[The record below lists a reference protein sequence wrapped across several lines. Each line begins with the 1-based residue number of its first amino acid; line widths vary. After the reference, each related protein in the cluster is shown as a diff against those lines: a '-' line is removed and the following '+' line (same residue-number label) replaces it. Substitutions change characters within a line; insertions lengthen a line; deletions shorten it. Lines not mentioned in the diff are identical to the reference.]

1 MRIGIAGCGL
11 IGRKRAAAAA
21 GMGATVTHVYDPA
34 QQAAAAVAT
43 AVNAAICV
51 TALDLLAAPV
61 DAIIVAT
68 PHSDLAP
75 LALAAVE
82 AGKHVLVEKPAGVNP
97 GEIAELAAAARH
109 RGLVVKVGYNHR
121 FHPAFQAAHELLRT
135 GRVGEIMFIRARYG
149 HGGRLGMERE
159 WRCQRSIAGGGEL
172 IDQGSHLIDLTRW
185 LLGDLTLDY
194 AALPTSFWPV
204 EVEDNCFLALRS
216 ISGAIAW
223 LHASWTEWKNL
234 FCFEIMGR
242 HGKLTVDGLGG
253 SYGVERLTL
262 HAMSP
267 AMGPPDTSVWE
278 YPHTDTS
285 WELELRDFKRAM
297 ETGCRPCGD
306 VADALANATL
316 IDAIYHRVPP

>member
-1 MRIGIAGCGL
+1 MRFGIAGCGL

-21 GMGATVTHVYDPA
+21 GIGGFVTHVHDPDP
-34 QQAAAAVAT
+34 QAAAAVA
-43 AVNAAICV
+43 AATGSAACV
-51 TALDLLAAPV
+51 TAADLLAAPV

-68 PHSDLAP
+68 PHRDLAP
-75 LALAAVE
+75 LARAAVE
-82 AGKHVLVEKPAGVNP
+82 AGKHVLVEKPAGVNA
-97 GEIAELAAAARH
+97 GEIARLADVARH
-109 RGLVVKVGYNHR
+109 RGRVVKVGYNHR
-121 FHPAFQAAHELLRT
+121 FHPAFQAAHELLRA
-135 GRVGEIMFIRARYG
+135 GRVGEIMFIRGRYG

-172 IDQGSHLIDLTRW
+172 IDQGSHLVDLARW
-185 LLGDLTLDY
+185 LLGDLILDY
-194 AALPTSFWPV
+194 AALPTCFWPI

-216 ISGAIAW
+216 ATGAVAW

-278 YPHTDTS
+278 YPHPDTS
-285 WELELRDFKRAM
+285 WELELRDFARAV

-306 VADALANATL
+306 ISDALANATL
-316 IDAIYHRVPP
+316 IDAIYQRVTP